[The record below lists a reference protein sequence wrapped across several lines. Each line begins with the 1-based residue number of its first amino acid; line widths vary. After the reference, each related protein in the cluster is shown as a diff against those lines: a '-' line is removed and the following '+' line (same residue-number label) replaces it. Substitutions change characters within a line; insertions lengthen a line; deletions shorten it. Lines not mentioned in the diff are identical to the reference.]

1 MSHPLDAILNPGSIA
16 VIGASKDPSKRGHR
30 AIASLLRDGYTGAVY
45 PVHPTEDEVLGL
57 RCLPDVAA
65 LPEAV
70 DVALVCTPAATL
82 PGVVEACGLR
92 GIRGVVAVSGGFSE
106 ASEAGRA
113 LEERAVAIARRHGVR
128 LVGPNMNGIFSRR
141 FQCNL
146 SPWRDVP
153 VGRVAVLSNSA
164 NMGHWLLTRA
174 WEHAYGGFSTV
185 LSVGNQADVEFHEFL
200 ESLGEDPDTG
210 AIVCYVEGFRSGRAF
225 FEAARRVAQVKPVVM
240 YKAGRNATG
249 ARMARSHSGSLAG
262 DYAVSHGVLR
272 QAGVTLVARPEH
284 LLPVAEALILLPP
297 LRGRNVAIISEGGGP
312 ITVAAEA
319 LADRGMHLVELSG
332 AAQQK
337 IRAVIPNSTAI
348 ANPVDIAVLHP
359 PTARSYG
366 LCALAILEDPDV
378 DALLF
383 TGWFG
388 AYGLRTGGRVA
399 AEELEMAKRVAARAR
414 ELGKAVVVQSHYA
427 THRTEALV
435 AMREGGVPFHHDFD
449 SAIECICAAVERGVA
464 LRRMEEPGALLRGTP
479 AAPSAG
485 LFDACRAAGRTTLLE
500 PEALDLLDAFGIATP
515 PRILARTP
523 ADLGQAIARFG
534 DTPLAMKVVS
544 PDILH
549 KSEAGGVRL
558 GLAGAA
564 ALREAMDGIRASA
577 RAHDARARVE
587 GVLVSPMAAPGVE
600 VIVGTLHDP
609 QYGPVLVFGLGG
621 VLVEVLRDVVFR
633 ALPITAADAREMLA
647 EIRAHAVLDGVR
659 GMPPADR
666 QALVELMLAV
676 SALACACP
684 DITELDL
691 NPVIVHA
698 RGCTIVDARVV
709 FAPESP
715 NEESP
720 E

>member
-1 MSHPLDAILNPGSIA
+1 
-16 VIGASKDPSKRGHR
+16 
-30 AIASLLRDGYTGAVY
+30 
-45 PVHPTEDEVLGL
+45 
-57 RCLPDVAA
+57 
-65 LPEAV
+65 
-70 DVALVCTPAATL
+70 
-82 PGVVEACGLR
+82 
-92 GIRGVVAVSGGFSE
+92 
-106 ASEAGRA
+106 
-113 LEERAVAIARRHGVR
+113 
-128 LVGPNMNGIFSRR
+128 
-141 FQCNL
+141 
-146 SPWRDVP
+146 
-153 VGRVAVLSNSA
+153 
-164 NMGHWLLTRA
+164 
-174 WEHAYGGFSTV
+174 
-185 LSVGNQADVEFHEFL
+185 VEFHEIL

-225 FEAARRVAQVKPVVM
+225 LEAARRVAPAKPVVM

-249 ARMARSHSGSLAG
+249 ARMARSHSGALAG
-262 DYAVSHGVLR
+262 DYAVSRDVLR
-272 QAGVTLVARPEH
+272 QTGVTLVARPEH

-297 LRGRNVAIISEGGGP
+297 LRGRNVAILSEGGGP

-319 LADRGMHLVELSG
+319 LADRGMHLVELS
-332 AAQQK
+332 AATQQK
-337 IRAVIPNSTAI
+337 IRAVIPNSTAV
-348 ANPVDIAVLHP
+348 ANPVDIAVLHAP
-359 PTARSYG
+359 SARSYG

-435 AMREGGVPFHHDFD
+435 AMRAGGVPFHHDFD
-449 SAIECICAAVERGVA
+449 SAIECICAAVERGTA
-464 LRRMEEPGALLRGTP
+464 LRRMGNRGGDPRVTP
-479 AAPSAG
+479 AASPAALLDAWRAG
-485 LFDACRAAGRTTLLE
+485 GRKALLE
-500 PEALDLLDAFGIATP
+500 TEALDLLDAFGIATP
-515 PRILARTP
+515 PRIFARTP
-523 ADLGQAIARFG
+523 AELGQAITRFG
-534 DTPLAMKVVS
+534 DAPLAMKIVS

-564 ALREAMDGIRASA
+564 ALHEAMHGILAGA
-577 RAHDARARVE
+577 RAYDARARVE

-600 VIVGTLHDP
+600 VIVGALRDP

-633 ALPITAADAREMLA
+633 ALPITAADAQEMLA
-647 EIRAHAVLDGVR
+647 QIRAHAVLDGVR
-659 GMPPADR
+659 GMPPSDR
-666 QALVELMLAV
+666 QALADLMLAV
-676 SALACACP
+676 SALTCACP
-684 DITELDL
+684 DIAELDL

-709 FAPESP
+709 FAPGSP
-715 NEESP
+715 KKESP